1 MIRTCVVYKDNQIVY
16 DVPLR
21 DLNNE
26 HTVWY
31 WVDFSEPSD
40 EENSLLRNFFHFHP
54 LAVEDCLDELIER
67 PKVDFYKNYLFFLL
81 HSIQQTTLA
90 TDEVEVFMNSH
101 MLVTYHKQPNRA
113 INNSWVRIKKEEGL
127 KKGPIF
133 VLHSIIDQIV
143 DDYFQPVFHIEDAL
157 NQIEENSDREAVNEL
172 LDKIFDIRHDMSK
185 LRRSILPMRDLL
197 YRLLNSE
204 NVSFIEDQRF
214 YFHDIYDHLLKLSE
228 MLESYREFSADIRD
242 NYMSFNSNKTNN
254 IMMTLT
260 IITTIFMP
268 LTFIV
273 GIYGMNFDYMPELH
287 IKYAYYMVLIGMAC
301 IAFFMFLIFVKIGW
315 LKIGNKKNRRNR
327 HSPK

>member
-1 MIRTCVVYKDNQIVY
+1 MIRNCVVQKDNQIVY
-16 DVPLR
+16 DVPFR
-21 DLNNE
+21 DLKTD
-26 HTVWY
+26 HIVWY

-40 EENSLLRNFFHFHP
+40 QENALLRDFFHFHP
-54 LAVEDCLDELIER
+54 LAVEDCLDEFLER

-113 INNSWVRIKKEEGL
+113 INSSWARLKKEEGL

-143 DDYFQPVFHIEDAL
+143 DDYFQPVFHIEDSL
-157 NQIEENSDREAVNEL
+157 NQIEENSDREEVSEL
-172 LDKIFDIRHDMSK
+172 LEKLFEIRHDMIK
-185 LRRSILPMRDLL
+185 LRRSILPMRDLI

-214 YFHDIYDHLLKLSE
+214 YFHDLYDHLLKLSE

-242 NYMSFNSNKTNN
+242 NYMSFTSNKTNN

-268 LTFIV
+268 LTFIA

-287 IKYAYYMVLIGMAC
+287 IKYAYFMVLIAMAC
-301 IAFFMFLIFVKIGW
+301 IAFSMFFVFVKIGW

-327 HSPK
+327 HNPK

>member
-1 MIRTCVVYKDNQIVY
+1 MGA
-16 DVPLR
+16 
-21 DLNNE
+21 
-26 HTVWY
+26 
-31 WVDFSEPSD
+31 S
-40 EENSLLRNFFHFHP
+40 
-54 LAVEDCLDELIER
+54 
-67 PKVDFYKNYLFFLL
+67 
-81 HSIQQTTLA
+81 
-90 TDEVEVFMNSH
+90 
-101 MLVTYHKQPNRA
+101 
-113 INNSWVRIKKEEGL
+113 KKEEGL

-133 VLHSIIDQIV
+133 VVHSIIDQIV
-143 DDYFQPVFHIEDAL
+143 DDYFQPVFHIEDTL

-172 LDKIFDIRHDMSK
+172 LDKIFEIRHDMSK

-315 LKIGNKKNRRNR
+315 LKIGNKKIDGIVIVQNR
-327 HSPK
+327 

>member
-31 WVDFSEPSD
+31 WVDFSEPTD
-40 EENSLLRNFFHFHP
+40 QENSLLRDFFHFHP

-327 HSPK
+327 HSSK

>member
-31 WVDFSEPSD
+31 WVDFSEPTD
-40 EENSLLRNFFHFHP
+40 QENSLLRDFFHFHP

-287 IKYAYYMVLIGMAC
+287 IKYAYFMVLIAMGC
-301 IAFFMFLIFVKIGW
+301 IAFSMFLVFVKIGW

>member
-1 MIRTCVVYKDNQIVY
+1 MIRTCVIQKDNQIVF
-16 DVPLR
+16 DVPLH
-21 DLNNE
+21 DLK
-26 HTVWY
+26 HDHIVWY
-31 WVDFSEPSD
+31 WVDFLEPTD
-40 EENSLLRNFFHFHP
+40 QENALLRDFFHFHP
-54 LAVEDCLDELIER
+54 LAVEDCLDEFIER
-67 PKVDFYKNYLFFLL
+67 PKVDFYKNYIFFLL

-113 INNSWVRIKKEEGL
+113 INNSWARLKKEEGL

-143 DDYFQPVFHIEDAL
+143 DDYFQPVFHIEDSV
-157 NQIEENSDREAVNEL
+157 NQIEENSDREEVNEL
-172 LDKIFDIRHDMSK
+172 LEKLFEIRHDMIK
-185 LRRSILPMRDLL
+185 LRRSILPMRDLI

-242 NYMSFNSNKTNN
+242 NYMSFTSNKANN

-268 LTFIV
+268 LSFIA

-287 IKYAYYMVLIGMAC
+287 MKYAYFIVLIAMVC
-301 IAFFMFLIFVKIGW
+301 IAFSMFLVFVKIGW
-315 LKIGNKKNRRNR
+315 LKIGNKKKRRNR

>member
-1 MIRTCVVYKDNQIVY
+1 MIRTCVVDKDNQIVY

-31 WVDFSEPSD
+31 WVDFSEPTD
-40 EENSLLRNFFHFHP
+40 QENSLLRDFFHFHP

-113 INNSWVRIKKEEGL
+113 INNSWVRLKKEEGL

-133 VLHSIIDQIV
+133 VVHSIIDQIV

-327 HSPK
+327 HSSK

>member
-1 MIRTCVVYKDNQIVY
+1 MIRTCAVDKDNQIVY

-40 EENSLLRNFFHFHP
+40 EENSLLRDFFHFHP

-113 INNSWVRIKKEEGL
+113 INNSWVRLKKEEGL

-133 VLHSIIDQIV
+133 VVHSIIDQIV

-172 LDKIFDIRHDMSK
+172 LDKIFEIRHDMSK

-327 HSPK
+327 HSSK